1 MKKIEE
7 LKINI
12 KKRDKAEKG
21 PLKIHCKKKDAD
33 GNTVEKEYIVK
44 DVAKSIIKAPVDGVR
59 FAAKYT
65 LFTILN
71 H

>member
-21 PLKIHCKKKDAD
+21 PLKIHYKKKDAD
-33 GNTVEKEYIVK
+33 GNTVEKEYVVK
-44 DVAKSIIKAPVDGVR
+44 DIAKSIAKAPVDGVR

>member
-21 PLKIHCKKKDAD
+21 PLKIRCKKKDAD
-33 GNTVEKEYIVK
+33 GNTVEKEYVVK
-44 DVAKSIIKAPVDGVR
+44 DVAKSIIKTPVDGVR

-65 LFTILN
+65 VFTILN

>member
-21 PLKIHCKKKDAD
+21 PLKIRCKKKDAN

-44 DVAKSIIKAPVDGVR
+44 DVAKSIVKAPVDGVR

-65 LFTILN
+65 VFTILN